1 MFVPLFFLG
10 KPTILQQQRDTKLH
24 SCFFAVSALLLVLI
38 MFNVSQCL
46 KVVNGNSSQ
55 KSMEK
60 REIWESY
67 RVNNLNGFS
76 MFKMSSLFS
85 HVFFFV
91 FRPSGH
97 SRCSTILKNAQGFYA
112 IYAGDWTRMAVV
124 T

>member
-76 MFKMSSLFS
+76 MFMMSSLFS
-85 HVFFFV
+85 HVFFSCFDPQV
-91 FRPSGH
+91 
-97 SRCSTILKNAQGFYA
+97 TQGVAPF
-112 IYAGDWTRMAVV
+112 
-124 T
+124 